1 MKKLLVAGCSHS
13 VGYGLKESEAAWYE
27 IFADKY
33 GYSIYN
39 TAKPASSIEYS
50 IQSIFDTLY
59 SNSFDMVLFQ
69 LTTYN
74 RFSVPMNGER
84 PFIKDDILDVNP
96 RIQEIFSLTQA
107 SYIDAAEDVEDYK
120 WPISKEVMKFFYEK
134 ILFSSFHLKTII
146 NQISLL
152 QHYCKTK
159 GIKLILIPYDDWHW
173 GYQSMASIWRIKE
186 SSKIDRELYI
196 DNPFMLWL
204 KTNYNADDYYLDN
217 GFHLNGSGQQLF
229 ANEYFIPELK
239 KLKVI

>member
-1 MKKLLVAGCSHS
+1 
-13 VGYGLKESEAAWYE
+13 
-27 IFADKY
+27 
-33 GYSIYN
+33 
-39 TAKPASSIEYS
+39 
-50 IQSIFDTLY
+50 
-59 SNSFDMVLFQ
+59 
-69 LTTYN
+69 
-74 RFSVPMNGER
+74 
-84 PFIKDDILDVNP
+84 
-96 RIQEIFSLTQA
+96 
-107 SYIDAAEDVEDYK
+107 
-120 WPISKEVMKFFYEK
+120 MKFFYEK

-159 GIKLILIPYDDWHW
+159 GIKLILIPYDHWHW
-173 GYQSMASIWRIKE
+173 GYQSMSSIWRIKE
-186 SSKIDRELYI
+186 SNKIDRELYI

>member
-13 VGYGLKESEAAWYE
+13 VGYRLKESEAAWYE

-59 SNSFDMVLFQ
+59 ESSFDMVFFQ

-74 RFSVPMNGER
+74 RYTIPMNGER
-84 PFIKDDILDVNP
+84 PFLKDDVLNLDPKQRDV
-96 RIQEIFSLTQA
+96 FHLTQA
-107 SYIDAAEDVEDYK
+107 TYLDAAEDIEDYN
-120 WPISKEVMKFFYEK
+120 WPVSKEIVRFFYEK
-134 ILFSSFHLKTII
+134 ILFSPFQLKTII
-146 NQISLL
+146 NQISML
-152 QHYCKTK
+152 QHYCKNNNV
-159 GIKLILIPYDDWHW
+159 KLILIPYDDWHW
-173 GYQSMASIWRIKE
+173 GHESWLSVWRVKE